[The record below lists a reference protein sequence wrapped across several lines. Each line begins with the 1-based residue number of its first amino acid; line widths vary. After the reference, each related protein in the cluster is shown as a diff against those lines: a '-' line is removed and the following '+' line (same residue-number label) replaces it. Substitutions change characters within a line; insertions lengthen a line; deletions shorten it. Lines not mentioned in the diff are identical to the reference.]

1 MFDSKLISIYLA
13 LDIEEKRKLRK
24 WLNSD
29 FVNQNEDILL
39 LFKFIDSRKKL
50 NEKSVTK
57 LKLHNFLYP
66 DAPYNDLRIR
76 HLLWLTTEVFESFI
90 VYLNTEK
97 ESSLRGKILSKF
109 YTEKGLLSYSNKIIE
124 KAIDNAKAVKIQNT
138 EYFRNIYDLGAIYY
152 DINSRNNRTQDFK
165 INESIDSF
173 TVYTIVEV
181 LKSAC
186 IVNTIQKVMEF
197 EAQQYLLQPVL
208 ALLPGSPLMQI
219 PLVRIYYNI
228 YQVAANEDNQ
238 AFELFLKDIK
248 ENEALFTKQDLNGL
262 YRTAINFCIK
272 KSNQNIEYYTQ
283 KTFELYVYA
292 IESEILI
299 ENNEINRF
307 IFTNTIAVGIKL
319 KEFEKIEAFIKKYS
333 TYINESYRKNTID
346 YNTAKLIYAQK
357 QHHKALKILLTN
369 EFKDTIWNLN
379 SKYLVLKILFET
391 RETEQF
397 EIHLKAF
404 KIYVKRISNIGYH
417 KTYFANASKAL
428 TILMNV
434 YKKPEKF
441 GDFLFPA
448 DTPDKDWF
456 ENELTI
462 LKATPIKKAP
472 TNRSY

>member
-186 IVNTIQKVMEF
+186 IVSTIQKVMEF

-208 ALLPGSPLMQI
+208 ALLPGSSLMQI

-292 IESEILI
+292 IESDILI
-299 ENNEINRF
+299 ENNEINSF

-333 TYINESYRKNTID
+333 TYINESYSKNTID

-357 QHHKALKILLTN
+357 HHHKALKILLTN

-434 YKKPEKF
+434 YKKPGKF

-462 LKATPIKKAP
+462 LRATPVKKAP